1 MSKLNNL
8 KFGTKILLLG
18 ISSVLLTVLVLVA
31 TVVWQSGQF
40 NALAQD
46 QFRQSAEAD
55 LAHIAEGAYNVVE
68 AQDQVV
74 QEQANSG
81 LNVAQQLIHDA
92 GGAKLADEKIDWQAA
107 NDATQQ
113 TMNIQLPKMYVG
125 DTWLGKMTG
134 RYDTTPIID
143 HEQILVGGNA
153 TIFQRMNEEGDMMRV
168 ATNVLLPN
176 GQRAIGTYV
185 PATNPDSTPNPAI
198 AAVLRN
204 SEYRGSNF
212 IVDAWYNAAYAPIRD
227 ESGQVIGML
236 QVAMKQENVDAAREA
251 LLRTKVGETGNV
263 DVLGSDGDSQGR
275 YIISRKGERD
285 GENVWNTQS
294 ADGSFPI
301 QTLIEKAKSL
311 KFGEVAIEPYLWQDP
326 GDPAPRRKVAAV
338 TQYEPW
344 HWVIMASM
352 DESEIQAYRLTL
364 ENGQA
369 RMIVVAG
376 AVGLALALIVGF
388 LSVSVARSIA
398 RPVTHLAD
406 VAAQVSAGNLGAVAK
421 VEQHDEIGT
430 LARTFNSM
438 TAQLRGMVATLEDR
452 VQARTD
458 QLRASAE
465 VGRAATSILNS
476 DQLLEQVAGLI
487 TARFHFYYAAVFTLD
502 EPGTTA
508 VLRAATGEAGQT
520 LLERHHCLP
529 VNRESMVGAA
539 IITQRPR
546 IALDVGEGAVRFAN
560 PLLPNTRSEIAL
572 PLRVGDRV
580 LGALDVQSEEAGAFD
595 ETNAE
600 VLQVM
605 ADQIAIA
612 LFNAETFKRS
622 EQQAHY
628 QAQLNQLSRDLAQ
641 ATTRESVAF
650 AVAQV
655 VIELIGPSRI
665 ALIEPTP
672 NPQLLA
678 MHTLWPDAALPLG
691 DAQPISASDSLTSEC
706 LKRGKL
712 IYVPDLSAVVDQYED
727 AAVVYPLGVRSS
739 VDIPL
744 RVSERII
751 GTFNVARDH
760 VDAFTTEQLS
770 WLEQVAAQMAST
782 LGSLSLAKQTQQAL
796 AELDAA
802 NRRLV
807 GQAWSTY
814 TQAGGLAAAEW
825 HNGQWNT
832 TRLSEPQAERTQSRA
847 LVPSA
852 QTIELPIKVRG
863 TTIGGFSVLADTV
876 QSEWTADDVAF
887 AQSLI
892 DQVGQVLENAR
903 LLEETERS
911 AQREKAVAD
920 AAEKIHR
927 ATDIETVL
935 QSAISELNRITGR
948 RGISVQLGFGHAEV
962 QRHQSEGNGHG
973 TDSEEDR

>member
-1 MSKLNNL
+1 MPRMNNL
-8 KFGTKILLLG
+8 KFGTKILLFG

-113 TMNIQLPKMYVG
+113 MMNIQLPKMYVG
-125 DTWLGKMTG
+125 NTWLGKMTG

-143 HEQILVGGNA
+143 HAQILVGGNA
-153 TIFQRMNEEGDMMRV
+153 TIFQRMNEEGDMLRV
-168 ATNVLLPN
+168 ATNVLLPD

-185 PATNPDSTPNPAI
+185 PATNPDGTPNPAI

-204 SEYRGSNF
+204 SGFRGSNF
-212 IVDAWYNAAYAPIRD
+212 IVDAWYNAAYSPIRD

-236 QVAMKQENVDAAREA
+236 QVAMKQENVDAARQA
-251 LLRTKVGETGNV
+251 ILRTKVGETGNV

-301 QTLIEKAKSL
+301 QSLIGKAKSL

-326 GDPAPRRKVAAV
+326 GDPEPRRKVAAV

-344 HWVIMASM
+344 RWVIVSSI
-352 DESEIQAYRLTL
+352 DESEIQAYRLIL

-369 RMIVVAG
+369 RMIAVAG

-388 LSVSVARSIA
+388 LSLSVARSIA

-406 VAAQVSAGNLGAVAK
+406 VAAQVSAGNLEAVAK
-421 VEQHDEIGT
+421 VEQRDEIGT
-430 LARTFNSM
+430 LAAAFNNM
-438 TAQLRGMVATLEDR
+438 TAQLRGMVVTLEDR

-465 VGRAATSILNS
+465 VGRAATSILDP
-476 DQLLEQVAGLI
+476 DQLAEQVAGLI
-487 TARFHFYYAAVFTLD
+487 TARFSYYYAAVFTLN
-502 EPGTTA
+502 ENGQLA
-508 VLRAATGEAGQT
+508 VLRAATGEAGRV
-520 LLERHHCLP
+520 LLERHHRLP

-546 IALDVGEGAVRFAN
+546 IALDVGEDAVRFAS

-572 PLRVGDRV
+572 PLRMGDRV

-595 ETNAE
+595 EASAE

-605 ADQIAIA
+605 ADQIAVA
-612 LFNAETFKRS
+612 LFNAETLNRS
-622 EQQAHY
+622 EDQARVLGL
-628 QAQLNQLSRDLAQ
+628 LNLLSRELAQ
-641 ATTRESVAF
+641 ATTRENVAF
-650 AVAQV
+650 AVAQTV
-655 VIELIGPSRI
+655 MKLIGPDRM
-665 ALIEPTP
+665 ALIETTP
-672 NPQLLA
+672 NLQLLSA
-678 MHTLWPDAALPLG
+678 RTLWADANRPLG
-691 DAQPISASDSLTSEC
+691 VPQPISASGSLSGDC
-706 LKRGKL
+706 LKRGET
-712 IYVPDLSAVVDQYED
+712 IYLPDVTTMLDQYED
-727 AAVVYPLGVRSS
+727 VAVVYALGARSS
-739 VDIPL
+739 AAIPL
-744 RVSERII
+744 RIGDRII
-751 GTFNVARDH
+751 GTFNVASDRA
-760 VDAFTTEQLS
+760 DAYTSEQLAQ
-770 WLEQVAAQMAST
+770 LEQVAAQVALT
-782 LGSLSLAKQTQQAL
+782 LDGLNSAKQTQQAL

-807 GQAWSTY
+807 GQAWTSY
-814 TQAGGLAAAEW
+814 TQSGGLVAAEW
-825 HNGQWNT
+825 RNGQWNT
-832 TRLSEPQAERTQSRA
+832 TRQREARAEGAPSQA
-847 LVPSA
+847 LVSA
-852 QTIELPIKVRG
+852 AQAINLPIKVRG
-863 TTIGGFSVLADTV
+863 ETIGEFSVAPDKGQADWN
-876 QSEWTADDVAF
+876 SDDVAF
-887 AQSLI
+887 AQALI

-903 LLEETERS
+903 LLAETERS
-911 AQREKAVAD
+911 AQREKSVAD

-927 ATDIETVL
+927 AADIKTVL

-948 RGISVQLGFGHAEV
+948 HGISVQLGFGSTVQTDRNGKHTGAE
-962 QRHQSEGNGHG
+962 G
-973 TDSEEDR
+973 DR